1 MAVLSP
7 RRLFCGGCPPA
18 KGFPVVVREPS
29 AMEYRALGR
38 TGVQVS
44 RLCLGCM
51 NFGDGAS
58 EAESIA
64 MVHTAMDAGINFLDT
79 ANVYSR
85 GVSEEITGKALA
97 DGNRRDR
104 VVLATKFYNKMA
116 DDDPNA
122 WGGHRFHILREV
134 ENSLRRLQT
143 DHIDLYQ
150 MHRPHPS
157 IPIDETLRALDDL
170 VRSGKVRYIGT
181 STFGAWQIVESLW
194 AAKENG
200 LNRFICEQMPY
211 NLLDRRVEREL
222 LPMCRTYGIATIPW
236 APIAGGLLSGKY
248 ATKNRPT
255 DARYALRS
263 APFGRDNEA
272 ALQKVELFT
281 DYCQERGVSP
291 AQFATAWVIAQEG
304 VTSPIIGP
312 RTPEQ
317 LMDYLASESLA
328 ITDTDRVKM
337 DEIFPPGTHVSE
349 YYRAD
354 FGPNARWN

>member
-1 MAVLSP
+1 
-7 RRLFCGGCPPA
+7 
-18 KGFPVVVREPS
+18 
-29 AMEYRALGR
+29 MEYRAFGR

-51 NFGDGAS
+51 NFGDDAN
-58 EAESIA
+58 ETDSIA
-64 MVHTAMDAGINFLDT
+64 MIHAAMDAGINFLDT

-85 GVSEEITGKALA
+85 GISEEVTGKALA
-97 DGNRRDR
+97 EGNRRDK
-104 VVLATKFYNKMA
+104 VFLATKFYNRMA

-134 ENSLRRLQT
+134 ENSLRRLKT

-150 MHRPHPS
+150 MHRPQPS

-170 VRSGKVRYIGT
+170 IRSGKVRYIGT

-194 AAKENG
+194 ASKEYG
-200 LNRFICEQMPY
+200 LNRFVCEQMPY

-236 APIAGGLLSGKY
+236 APLAGGLLSGKY
-248 ATKNRPT
+248 ATQNRPA

-263 APFGRDNEA
+263 APFGRDNDV
-272 ALQKVELFT
+272 ALQKVERFT
-281 DYCQERGVSP
+281 QYCQERGTVP
-291 AQFATAWVIAQEG
+291 AQFATAWVLSQEG
-304 VTSPIIGP
+304 VTAPIIGP
-312 RTPEQ
+312 RTMEQ
-317 LMDYLASESLA
+317 LTDYLAAESMT
-328 ITDTDRVKM
+328 ITPEDCQQMDTL
-337 DEIFPPGTHVSE
+337 FPPGTHVSE

-354 FGPNARWN
+354 FGPNTRWV